1 MTRFKAPTGDDL
13 SIIKDQFVANSAAQY
28 ISSESKNKINNDSIS
43 LSKIYA
49 YAKGEISYPDQKIET
64 ALKDSPGLRTAYK
77 RMITGVSNYTFQRAI
92 AASEGD
98 LPTRKTVGAEI
109 TFSKSSAH
117 QDRVYIIIKLT
128 SVIDSVPE
136 ALMVFDT
143 EDNSVRID
151 LPAPQGGIIQTL
163 VAKNSDIISALKNPD
178 TNVILT

>member
-13 SIIKDQFVANSAAQY
+13 STIKDQFVATSAAQY
-28 ISSESKNKINNDSIS
+28 ISSESENKINNDSIP
-43 LSKIYA
+43 LSQIYA
-49 YAKGEISYPDQKIET
+49 YAKGEISYPDPKIEN
-64 ALKDSPGLRTAYK
+64 ALRSSPGLRTAYK
-77 RMITGVSNYTFQRAI
+77 RMITGTANYTFQRAI

-109 TFSKSSAH
+109 TFSTSSAH

-143 EDNSVRID
+143 EDHSVCID

-163 VAKNSDIISALKNPD
+163 VAKNSDIIAALKNPD
-178 TNVILT
+178 TNVILR